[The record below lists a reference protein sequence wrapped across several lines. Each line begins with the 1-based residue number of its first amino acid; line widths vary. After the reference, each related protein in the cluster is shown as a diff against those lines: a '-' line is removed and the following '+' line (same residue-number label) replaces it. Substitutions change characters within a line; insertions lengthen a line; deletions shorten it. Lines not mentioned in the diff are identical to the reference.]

1 MRLKKYVKIGM
12 CLALTT
18 TLLLTSCSQNIQQA
32 NVGQS
37 TKPLVNQTENPV
49 ATGSQTASP
58 ISAED
63 DSLLFASLREKY
75 GATTV
80 DYADSLIYLERDEE
94 IEIALGFNPYENSD
108 SEWSDYFV
116 IYQDSNLQ
124 YPVQNCLFDFDATTK
139 QLHIKPPVLGYVEMM
154 APYGSDIDISDL
166 SGSYLYDDITEDNWG
181 NFEQLYLVQKCDLTT
196 GEPIEKPLINIIKIQ
211 SELNEAPVVKYS
223 SNEKGEALISWNPV
237 EGAKEYLLFTV
248 TKMDT
253 GYDSY
258 AKVFGRTSETSWTAP
273 SLGSDDGRAF
283 IMNDMFRNFITSDD
297 DLLGGMDD
305 MNGDFYD
312 VMQEYVGVIAITNQ
326 GASPISDLYSVKQ
339 YSQLLPN
346 EWADHVNAADT
357 DDTYRE
363 SIDNLPA
370 EAAITMCDGSISPRV
385 IDYDFDNAVLEG
397 EGEYTRLLINGYAS
411 GTQLYN
417 EYMVAIDNPETVET
431 DLQKLKE
438 RQEALKNKAGSID
451 QGVDI
456 IDEDPSTEPSQSVEP
471 TQSVPETNSD
481 INITANSALSE
492 YIATKMLTSATVI
505 DISMFT
511 ESQNKSIVVDAVM
524 EAKYQN
530 PLVMGIKEMGYDE
543 GNRILYITYD
553 GSVEETQAKRQEV
566 LAKAKEVVGQI
577 ITTGMSDLEKEF
589 AINEYLC
596 NLAQY
601 DNAALENAEA
611 NDFKQVDDEYED
623 SFTPYGVIVK
633 GLGVCA
639 SYAGAFKVLADEAGL
654 DSIVVTGYLNGNLP
668 HAWNR
673 VNIEGEWLTVDVTNN
688 DNDVI
693 QNALLNVSDQ
703 GISGVLTEDDE
714 FVISDKVSTYTCS
727 SDKDE
732 YYHYQSK
739 YFEKEQ
745 ITEKLIQELQ
755 ENGQTVLRTDY
766 TINDEDFYAI
776 AQAVAQS
783 LQMNIQG
790 YYWLGVINLSK

>member
-1 MRLKKYVKIGM
+1 
-12 CLALTT
+12 
-18 TLLLTSCSQNIQQA
+18 
-32 NVGQS
+32 
-37 TKPLVNQTENPV
+37 
-49 ATGSQTASP
+49 
-58 ISAED
+58 
-63 DSLLFASLREKY
+63 
-75 GATTV
+75 
-80 DYADSLIYLERDEE
+80 
-94 IEIALGFNPYENSD
+94 
-108 SEWSDYFV
+108 
-116 IYQDSNLQ
+116 
-124 YPVQNCLFDFDATTK
+124 
-139 QLHIKPPVLGYVEMM
+139 
-154 APYGSDIDISDL
+154 
-166 SGSYLYDDITEDNWG
+166 
-181 NFEQLYLVQKCDLTT
+181 
-196 GEPIEKPLINIIKIQ
+196 
-211 SELNEAPVVKYS
+211 
-223 SNEKGEALISWNPV
+223 
-237 EGAKEYLLFTV
+237 
-248 TKMDT
+248 
-253 GYDSY
+253 
-258 AKVFGRTSETSWTAP
+258 
-273 SLGSDDGRAF
+273 
-283 IMNDMFRNFITSDD
+283 
-297 DLLGGMDD
+297 
-305 MNGDFYD
+305 
-312 VMQEYVGVIAITNQ
+312 
-326 GASPISDLYSVKQ
+326 
-339 YSQLLPN
+339 
-346 EWADHVNAADT
+346 
-357 DDTYRE
+357 
-363 SIDNLPA
+363 
-370 EAAITMCDGSISPRV
+370 
-385 IDYDFDNAVLEG
+385 
-397 EGEYTRLLINGYAS
+397 
-411 GTQLYN
+411 
-417 EYMVAIDNPETVET
+417 
-431 DLQKLKE
+431 
-438 RQEALKNKAGSID
+438 
-451 QGVDI
+451 
-456 IDEDPSTEPSQSVEP
+456 
-471 TQSVPETNSD
+471 
-481 INITANSALSE
+481 
-492 YIATKMLTSATVI
+492 
-505 DISMFT
+505 MFT